1 MVVGSRDRE
10 GAVRYGERGRC
21 EDRAMEGEGRKDA
34 QDVINVHDGVPWPER
49 TYYKNI
55 EHKVLL
61 KKH

>member
-1 MVVGSRDRE
+1 
-10 GAVRYGERGRC
+10 
-21 EDRAMEGEGRKDA
+21 MEGEGRKDA